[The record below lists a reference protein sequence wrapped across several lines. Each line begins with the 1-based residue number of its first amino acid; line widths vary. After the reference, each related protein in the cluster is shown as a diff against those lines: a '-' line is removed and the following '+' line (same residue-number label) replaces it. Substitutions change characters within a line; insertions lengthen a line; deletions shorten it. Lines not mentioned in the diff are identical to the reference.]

1 MQQYVRL
8 GVVRPLGWAVLVLSA
23 AAAFFA
29 WRAAAYWPAL
39 GFAVFGLGGI
49 YLLVG
54 AASKYAV
61 DEVALCA
68 LSPLG
73 RTSRMLWSEV
83 SRIEVGNGGTLVF
96 QGGNK
101 QFVLPPPEFWSGEH
115 KHAVHQRLLQ
125 CMQRTSIAPVRS
137 NKGDYRLNKNVRVDG
152 AVSQETPS

>member
-1 MQQYVRL
+1 MEQYVRL

-29 WRAAAYWPAL
+29 WRAAAHWPAL
-39 GFAVFGLGGI
+39 IFVVFGFGGI

-61 DEVALCA
+61 DEAALYA

-73 RTSRMLWSEV
+73 RSSRMLWSEV
-83 SRIEVGNGGTLVF
+83 SRIEVGNGGTWVF
-96 QGGNK
+96 QGGSK

-115 KHAVHQRLLQ
+115 KRTVHQRLLQ
-125 CMQRTSIAPVRS
+125 CVQRTSIAPVKS
-137 NKGDYRLNKNVRVDG
+137 NRGDYRLNKNVRVNG
-152 AVSQETPS
+152 AV